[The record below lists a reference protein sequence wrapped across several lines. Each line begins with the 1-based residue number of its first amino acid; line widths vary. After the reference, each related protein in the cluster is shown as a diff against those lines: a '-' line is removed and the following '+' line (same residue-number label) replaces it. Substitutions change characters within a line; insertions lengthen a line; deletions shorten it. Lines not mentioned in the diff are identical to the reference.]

1 MGLQQIGD
9 FIYNLLSDLEWGRYI
24 CRLVLNAEVE
34 SPIVWIHTIILTHAE
49 SEGSSA
55 IVQISMVLIS
65 QILHYWYIRHTVQEK
80 SKQQKDDDAKWRGAK
95 LYWRNPWDSSS
106 DWGHSE
112 KKKKKKKKRM
122 MRCWG
127 RGRDRRGTFCSS
139 SRENFLSWESKK
151 FRGAETSGVYI
162 PKSRKPR
169 EQSAAVSIE
178 VIVESFAILD
188 NIKFSL

>member
-9 FIYNLLSDLEWGRYI
+9 FRYNLLSDLEWGRYI

-122 MRCWG
+122 MTDEG
-127 RGRDRRGTFCSS
+127 LSVLL
-139 SRENFLSWESKK
+139 RERIFFLERIHLQDTE
-151 FRGAETSGVYI
+151 FGD
-162 PKSRKPR
+162 
-169 EQSAAVSIE
+169 
-178 VIVESFAILD
+178 VEG
-188 NIKFSL
+188 K